1 MKAFAYS
8 SVKVELVAM
17 LFKKILKEMISL
29 KEEVRLSRTLSLFQV
44 VMLGLAWMTPMV
56 VFVTYG
62 EAAEITK
69 GMQSSAYLIA
79 FFVILFTAHSYRVMA
94 KEFPISGS
102 AYSFTK
108 NSINPQFGFL
118 VGWVLLL
125 DYALTPLIA
134 SLIFGIYLNAQFPG
148 IPTYVWILMMIA
160 AVTVVNIFGV
170 KLSANTSILLVV
182 FQVLFLILFCAFC
195 IRDIMG
201 GMGEGTLA
209 SVLPFASHKGAFVDV
224 VTGASILCFSFLGF
238 DSVTT
243 LSEETRNPQKNIPK
257 AIWIL
262 MAITGILYLSVSY
275 LSQLVHPGFA
285 FKNLDSASLELARH
299 IGGDLLASIFI
310 AATIV
315 GQFTAGISSTASI
328 SRILYVM
335 GRDGVLPKQVF
346 GYIHP
351 KFRTPVVNI
360 VLVAIISLLG
370 IALNLSTVISFIN
383 FGALTAFLF
392 VNISVI
398 SQFYIRNNR
407 RSFGDSFRY
416 LIIPL
421 IGSGFILWLWSY
433 ANKNSLILGFSWT
446 VLGVIYLAYLTKF
459 FKKRLANYNAESV
472 VS

>member
-1 MKAFAYS
+1 MN
-8 SVKVELVAM
+8 
-17 LFKKILKEMISL
+17 
-29 KEEVRLSRTLSLFQV
+29 EEVRLNRTLSLFQV

-62 EAAEITK
+62 EVSEITK

-79 FFVILFTAHSYRVMA
+79 FCVILFTAYSYRVMA
-94 KEFPISGS
+94 KVFPISGS
-102 AYSFTK
+102 AYSFTQK
-108 NSINPQFGFL
+108 SINPQFGFL

-134 SLIFGIYLNAQFPG
+134 SLIFGIYLNAQFPD
-148 IPTYVWILMMIA
+148 IPTYTWILLMIA

-182 FQVLFLILFCAFC
+182 FQVLFLMIFCIFC
-195 IRDIMG
+195 IRDILG
-201 GMGEGTLA
+201 GMGQGSLI
-209 SVLPFASHKGAFVDV
+209 SVLPFANHHGTVVDV
-224 VTGASILCFSFLGF
+224 ITGASILCFSFLGF

-243 LSEETRNPQKNIPK
+243 LSEETKNSQRNIPK

-262 MAITGILYLSVSY
+262 LAITGILYVSVSY
-275 LSQLVHPGFA
+275 LVQLVHPSFA
-285 FKNLDSASLELARH
+285 FKNPDSASLELARV

-360 VLVAIISLLG
+360 VLVGMIALLG
-370 IALNLSTVISFIN
+370 IILNLSTVISFIN

-398 SQFYIRNNR
+398 SQFYVRNKK
-407 RSFGDSFRY
+407 RSFADSIRY
-416 LIIPL
+416 LLLTL
-421 IGSGFILWLWSY
+421 IGAGFIIWLWSY

-446 VLGVIYLAYLTKF
+446 FLGVLYLAYLTKF
-459 FKKRLANYNAESV
+459 FKKDLPNYHTESV
-472 VS
+472 VG